1 MSAPPPAVN
10 VAAQADSMR
19 DFYNQIAWRPGDE
32 IGSVQPSASATA
44 QWLDFPGCVFV
55 RGEFRADPDGPAI
68 VAPGLFISVAFDDG
82 ASRGILPRGSGGERQ
97 MTAIAVREAVAAT
110 CSVRCD
116 ERPAIGLA
124 LPQTS
129 IDGLGLGNAFR
140 ALFKNDEAG
149 AAIVSLTASAR
160 VQAVA
165 AEMFSPPVAGNAAQL
180 LLSAHAAEIVVHA
193 LFGERGRI
201 EVDPAGDPQRMRLQS
216 VKERMDSDLAY
227 PWSIDELAR
236 HAGLSRRSFNQKFQI
251 AYGESAI
258 DYLRARRLDAARA
271 LLIHQRLSVTEAA
284 FRVGYAHPAN
294 FATAFRRRFG
304 HSPSR
309 CQ

>member
-1 MSAPPPAVN
+1 M
-10 VAAQADSMR
+10 Q
-19 DFYNQIAWRPGDE
+19 DFYDQIVGRPRDD
-32 IGSVQPSASATA
+32 IGFAQSGVSTA
-44 QWLDFPGCVFV
+44 GQWLDFPGCVFV

-82 ASRGILPRGSGGERQ
+82 ASRGILTRGSGGEWQ
-97 MTAIAVREAVAAT
+97 MTAIAVREAVAAAR
-110 CSVRCD
+110 SVRCD

-165 AEMFSPPVAGNAAQL
+165 AEMFSPPVAGSAAQL

-193 LFGERGRI
+193 LFSERGRI
-201 EVDPAGDPQRMRLQS
+201 EIDPAADPQRVRLQS
-216 VKERMDSDLAY
+216 VKERIDSDLAY

-236 HAGLSRRSFNQKFQI
+236 HAGLSRRSFNQKFQMV
-251 AYGESAI
+251 YGESAI

>member
-1 MSAPPPAVN
+1 M
-10 VAAQADSMR
+10 
-19 DFYNQIAWRPGDE
+19 
-32 IGSVQPSASATA
+32 
-44 QWLDFPGCVFV
+44 FV
-55 RGEFRADPDGPAI
+55 RGEFRAGLDGPAI
-68 VAPGLFISVAFDDG
+68 VAPGLFISVAFDES
-82 ASRGILPRGSGGERQ
+82 ASRGILTRAAGERQ
-97 MTAIAVREAVAAT
+97 MTAIAVREAVAAGH
-110 CSVRCD
+110 SVRCD

-124 LPQTS
+124 LPQAS
-129 IDGLGLGNAFR
+129 IDELGLGDAFR
-140 ALFKNDEAG
+140 ALFRDDAAG
-149 AAIVSLTASAR
+149 AATVSLTVSAR

-165 AEMFSPPVAGNAAQL
+165 AEMFSPPVGGSAAQL

-201 EVDPAGDPQRMRLQS
+201 AVDPAADLQRTRLQS
-216 VKERMDSDLAY
+216 VKQRMDADLAH

-236 HAGLSRRSFNQKFQI
+236 NAGLSRRSFNQKFQM

-258 DYLRARRLDAARA
+258 DYLRRQRLDAARE

-284 FRVGYAHPAN
+284 YRVGYAHPAN

-304 HSPSR
+304 HSPSG

>member
-1 MSAPPPAVN
+1 M
-10 VAAQADSMR
+10 
-19 DFYNQIAWRPGDE
+19 
-32 IGSVQPSASATA
+32 
-44 QWLDFPGCVFV
+44 FV
-55 RGEFRADPDGPAI
+55 RGEFRADTRGPAM
-68 VAPGLFISVAFDDG
+68 VAPGLFISVVFDDG
-82 ASRGILPRGSGGERQ
+82 ADRGNATRAIGERQ
-97 MTAIAVREAVAAT
+97 ITTIAVRESLAM
-110 CSVRCD
+110 CRSVRRD

-129 IDGLGLGNAFR
+129 IDELGLGDEFR
-140 ALFKNDEAG
+140 TLFRDEG
-149 AAIVSLTASAR
+149 AKPAIVSLAASAR

-165 AEMFSPPVAGNAAQL
+165 AEMFSPPVAGNAARL

-193 LFGERGRI
+193 LCSERCRI
-201 EVDPAGDPQRMRLQS
+201 ALDPATDLQRMRLQS
-216 VKERMDSDLAY
+216 VKERMDADLAY

-236 HAGLSRRSFNQKFQI
+236 NAGLSRRSFNQKFQM

-258 DYLRARRLDAARA
+258 DYLRARRLDAARD

-294 FATAFRRRFG
+294 FATAFRRHFG
-304 HSPSR
+304 YSPSR

>member
-1 MSAPPPAVN
+1 
-10 VAAQADSMR
+10 MR
-19 DFYNQIAWRPGDE
+19 DFYDHIVGRPQDDV
-32 IGSVQPSASATA
+32 IGAAQRGSSA

-55 RGEFRADPDGPAI
+55 RGEFRAGLDGPAI
-68 VAPGLFISVAFDDG
+68 VAPGLFISVAFDES
-82 ASRGILPRGSGGERQ
+82 ASRGILTRAAGERQ
-97 MTAIAVREAVAAT
+97 MTAIAVREAVAAGH
-110 CSVRCD
+110 SVRCD

-124 LPQTS
+124 LPQAS
-129 IDGLGLGNAFR
+129 IDELGLGDAFR
-140 ALFKNDEAG
+140 ALFRDDAAG
-149 AAIVSLTASAR
+149 AATVSLTVSAR

-165 AEMFSPPVAGNAAQL
+165 AEMFSPPVGGSAAQL

-201 EVDPAGDPQRMRLQS
+201 AVDPAADLQRTRLQS
-216 VKERMDSDLAY
+216 VKQRMDADLAH

-236 HAGLSRRSFNQKFQI
+236 NAGLSRRSFNQKFQM

-258 DYLRARRLDAARA
+258 DYLRRQRLDAARE

-284 FRVGYAHPAN
+284 YRVGYAHPAN

-304 HSPSR
+304 HSPSG

>member
-1 MSAPPPAVN
+1 M
-10 VAAQADSMR
+10 Q
-19 DFYNQIAWRPGDE
+19 DFYNQIAGRPGDE
-32 IGSVQPSASATA
+32 VASAQQGASTAA

-55 RGEFRADPDGPAI
+55 RGEFRADPSGPAM
-68 VAPGLFISVAFDDG
+68 VAPGLFISVAFGDG
-82 ASRGILPRGSGGERQ
+82 ASRGILTRTPGSERQ
-97 MTAIAVREAVAAT
+97 MTAIAVREAVAARR
-110 CSVRCD
+110 SVRCD

-129 IDGLGLGNAFR
+129 IDRLGLGDEFR

-149 AAIVSLTASAR
+149 AAVVSLSASPR

-193 LFGERGRI
+193 LFSESGRI
-201 EVDPAGDPQRMRLQS
+201 EVDPAADLQRMRLQS
-216 VKERMDSDLAY
+216 VKEQMDADLAY
-227 PWSIDELAR
+227 PWSVDELAR
-236 HAGLSRRSFNQKFQI
+236 NAGLSRRSFNQKFQM

-258 DYLRARRLDAARA
+258 DYLRARRLDAARD

-294 FATAFRRRFG
+294 FATAFRRHFG
-304 HSPSR
+304 YSPSR

>member
-1 MSAPPPAVN
+1 
-10 VAAQADSMR
+10 MR
-19 DFYNQIAWRPGDE
+19 DFYEQIIGRPKDD
-32 IGSVQPSASATA
+32 IGSAQQGASTRG

-55 RGEFRADPDGPAI
+55 RGEFRADANGPAMG
-68 VAPGLFISVAFDDG
+68 AAGLFISVAFDDG
-82 ASRGILPRGSGGERQ
+82 ADRGSSTRAIRQ
-97 MTAIAVREAVAAT
+97 ITTIAVRESLAM
-110 CSVRCD
+110 CRSVRRD

-129 IDGLGLGNAFR
+129 IDELGLGDEFR
-140 ALFKNDEAG
+140 ALFRYEG
-149 AAIVSLTASAR
+149 AKPAIVSLAASPR

-193 LFGERGRI
+193 LCSERGRI
-201 EVDPAGDPQRMRLQS
+201 ALDPATDLQRMRLQS
-216 VKERMDSDLAY
+216 VKERMDADLAY
-227 PWSIDELAR
+227 PWSIDDLAR
-236 HAGLSRRSFNQKFQI
+236 NAGLSRRSFNQKFQM

-258 DYLRARRLDAARA
+258 DYLRARRLDAARD

-294 FATAFRRRFG
+294 FATAFRRHFG
-304 HSPSR
+304 YSPSR

>member
-1 MSAPPPAVN
+1 
-10 VAAQADSMR
+10 MR
-19 DFYNQIAWRPGDE
+19 DFYEQIVGRPEDDV
-32 IGSVQPSASATA
+32 SSAQAGTSTA

-55 RGEFRADPDGPAI
+55 RGEFRADADGSAI
-68 VAPGLFISVAFDDG
+68 AAPGLFISVAFDGG
-82 ASRGILPRGSGGERQ
+82 AGRGLLTRATGGERQ
-97 MTAIAVREAVAAT
+97 MTAIAVREARAVGRA
-110 CSVRCD
+110 VRCG

-124 LPQTS
+124 LPQAS
-129 IDGLGLGNAFR
+129 IDELGLGAAFR
-140 ALFKNDEAG
+140 ALFSRDGAG

-193 LFGERGRI
+193 LFSERGRI
-201 EVDPAGDPQRMRLQS
+201 AVDPTADLQRMRLQA
-216 VKERMDSDLAY
+216 VKDWMDADLAY

-236 HAGLSRRSFNQKFQI
+236 NAGLSRRSFNQKFQM

-258 DYLRARRLDAARA
+258 DYLRAQRLDAARA

-284 FRVGYAHPAN
+284 YRVGYAHPAN

-304 HSPSR
+304 HSPSSH
-309 CQ
+309 Q

>member
-1 MSAPPPAVN
+1 
-10 VAAQADSMR
+10 MR
-19 DFYNQIAWRPGDE
+19 DFYNQIAGRADDDVT
-32 IGSVQPSASATA
+32 GSAQRGASTAA

-55 RGEFRADPDGPAI
+55 RGEFRADPDGRAI
-68 VAPGLFISVAFDDG
+68 VATGLFISVAFDDG
-82 ASRGILPRGSGGERQ
+82 TSRGILTRACGGERQ
-97 MTAIAVREAVAAT
+97 MTAIAVREAVAARR
-110 CSVRCD
+110 SVRCD

-124 LPQTS
+124 LPQAS
-129 IDGLGLGNAFR
+129 IDGLGLGDEFR

-149 AAIVSLTASAR
+149 TAIISLTASPR

-165 AEMFSPPVAGNAAQL
+165 AEMFSPPVGGNAAQL

-193 LFGERGRI
+193 LFSERGRI
-201 EVDPAGDPQRMRLQS
+201 EVDPAADLQRMRLQS
-216 VKERMDSDLAY
+216 VKERMDADLAY

-236 HAGLSRRSFNQKFQI
+236 NAGLSRRSFNQKFQM

-258 DYLRARRLDAARA
+258 DYLRGQRLDAARD

-309 CQ
+309 CQSI

>member
-1 MSAPPPAVN
+1 M
-10 VAAQADSMR
+10 
-19 DFYNQIAWRPGDE
+19 
-32 IGSVQPSASATA
+32 
-44 QWLDFPGCVFV
+44 FV
-55 RGEFRADPDGPAI
+55 RGEFRADPEGPAI
-68 VAPGLFISVAFDDG
+68 VAPGLFISVAFEDT
-82 ASRGILPRGSGGERQ
+82 ASRGILTRAPVGDRQ
-97 MTAIAVREAVAAT
+97 MTAIAVRKVPAAT
-110 CSVRCD
+110 RAVRCNAC
-116 ERPAIGLA
+116 PAIGLA
-124 LPQTS
+124 LPQAS
-129 IDGLGLGNAFR
+129 IDGLGLGDEFR
-140 ALFKNDEAG
+140 ALFKNDDAG
-149 AAIVSLTASAR
+149 AAIVCLTASPR

-165 AEMFSPPVAGNAAQL
+165 AEMFSPPVAGSAAQL

-201 EVDPAGDPQRMRLQS
+201 EVDPAGDLQRMRLQS
-216 VKERMDSDLAY
+216 VKERMDADLAY

-236 HAGLSRRSFNQKFQI
+236 NAGLSRRSFNQKFQI

>member
-1 MSAPPPAVN
+1 M
-10 VAAQADSMR
+10 
-19 DFYNQIAWRPGDE
+19 
-32 IGSVQPSASATA
+32 
-44 QWLDFPGCVFV
+44 FV
-55 RGEFRADPDGPAI
+55 RGEFRADVDGPAI
-68 VAPGLFISVAFDDG
+68 VSPGLFITVAFDDG
-82 ASRGILPRGSGGERQ
+82 TGRGSLTRATGGERQ
-97 MTAIAVREAVAAT
+97 MTAIAVREALT
-110 CSVRCD
+110 MDGPLRCG

-129 IDGLGLGNAFR
+129 IDGLGLGDAFR
-140 ALFKNDEAG
+140 ALFKDDGAG
-149 AAIVSLTASAR
+149 AATVSLKASAR
-160 VQAVA
+160 IQAVA

-193 LFGERGRI
+193 LFSERGRI
-201 EVDPAGDPQRMRLQS
+201 AVDPAADLQRMRLQS
-216 VKERMDSDLAY
+216 VKEQMDADLAY

-236 HAGLSRRSFNQKFQI
+236 NAGLSRRSFNQKFRM

-258 DYLRARRLDAARA
+258 DYLRAMRLDAARA

-284 FRVGYAHPAN
+284 YRVGYAHPAN

-309 CQ
+309 YQ

>member
-1 MSAPPPAVN
+1 
-10 VAAQADSMR
+10 MR
-19 DFYNQIAWRPGDE
+19 DLYNQIVGRPGDD
-32 IGSVQPSASATA
+32 IGSALPGASTAA

-55 RGEFRADPDGPAI
+55 RGEFRADPDGPAAA
-68 VAPGLFISVAFDDG
+68 APGLFISVAFDDA
-82 ASRGILPRGSGGERQ
+82 ASRGIPTRAPGAERQ
-97 MTAIAVREAVAAT
+97 MTAIAVREAVAARR
-110 CSVRCD
+110 SVRCE

-124 LPQTS
+124 LPQAS
-129 IDGLGLGNAFR
+129 IDGLGLGDAFR
-140 ALFKNDEAG
+140 ALFKNDQAG
-149 AAIVSLTASAR
+149 AAVVSLTASAR
-160 VQAVA
+160 IQAVA
-165 AEMFSPPVAGNAAQL
+165 AEMFSPPVAGTAAQL

-201 EVDPAGDPQRMRLQS
+201 EADPAADLQRMRLQS
-216 VKERMDSDLAY
+216 VKARIDADLAY

-236 HAGLSRRSFNQKFQI
+236 NAGLGRRSFIQKFRM

-304 HSPSR
+304 HSPSD
-309 CQ
+309 CQSI